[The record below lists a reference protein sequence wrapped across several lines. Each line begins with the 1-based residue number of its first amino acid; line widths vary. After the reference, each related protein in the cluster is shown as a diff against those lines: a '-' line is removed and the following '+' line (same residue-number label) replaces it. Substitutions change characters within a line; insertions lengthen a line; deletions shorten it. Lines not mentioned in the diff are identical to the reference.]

1 MNFAESVAMQL
12 KTLFCLCAVA
22 LLTGLSAG
30 ADVTT
35 LNGEIEG
42 ARYSIQLPDA
52 PNGKVLLLAHG
63 YWPEG
68 VPWEAN
74 DQWTTNLTQALV
86 ADGWIV
92 GFTTYRRNGWIMEEA
107 GRDLENLHALVSAAT
122 RGKPGKVYLM
132 GDSMGGGIS
141 TRLAENPAG
150 RFAGVLAMG
159 AYLYGPIGDERTDSE
174 TLGAHFSTRPKI
186 PILFLTNSSELD
198 GPKRYVQAAAAAP
211 VPPALW
217 RVNRSGHVN
226 LNQAEQQAAL
236 LGLVHWVETGEI
248 ELSKDATI
256 EMNPTSTA
264 TFDGKVAKG
273 VASRLVPIYGN
284 FISSFVR
291 EDFQRLGIQFG
302 DTFELTVAGMTVPV
316 LLGRT
321 YNDVAVGEWV
331 GFWDADGYLLISRNY
346 KNAVATTGLKP
357 DAEVFVR
364 GLK

>member
-1 MNFAESVAMQL
+1 MPL
-12 KTLFCLCAVA
+12 KTLFFLCAAA
-22 LLTGLSAG
+22 LLSGLSAR

-35 LNGEIEG
+35 LSGEIEG
-42 ARYSIQLPDA
+42 ARYSIQMPDA

-68 VPWEAN
+68 VPWEVN
-74 DQWTTNLTQALV
+74 DQWSTNLTQALV

-92 GFTTYRRNGWIMEEA
+92 GFTTYRRSGWIMEEA
-107 GRDLENLHALVSAAT
+107 GRDLENLHALVSTAT
-122 RGKPGKVYLM
+122 RGNPGKVYLM

-141 TRLAENPAG
+141 TRLAENPGG

-159 AYLYGPIGDERTDSE
+159 AYLYGPIGDQRTDAE
-174 TLGAHFSTRPKI
+174 TLGAHFSLHPKI
-186 PILFLTNSSELD
+186 PILYLTNSSELD
-198 GPKRYVQAAAAAP
+198 GPQRYVKAATSAP

-226 LNQAEQQAAL
+226 LNLAEQRAAL
-236 LGLVHWVETGEI
+236 LALVEWVETGEI
-248 ELSKDATI
+248 EWSKDGTI
-256 EMNPTSTA
+256 QMHPTSTA
-264 TFDGKVAKG
+264 TFDGKTARG

-291 EDFQRLGIQFG
+291 EDFQRLGIQAG
-302 DTFELTVAGMTVPV
+302 DTLELTAAGMTVQV
-316 LLGRT
+316 LLGQT
-321 YNDVAVGEWV
+321 YNDVPVGEWV

-346 KNAVATTGLKP
+346 KNAVATMALKP
-357 DAEVFVR
+357 EVEVLVR